1 MKNWMVASILIG
13 TAQPVV
19 PCTLQYCRCS
29 YATAIINHLDICT
42 IYAQFRYALNGAS
55 FHNIY
60 TPRCAIMDQHIIIQ
74 IYTQARKAMDIQ
86 MTIISVMLH
95 IPQDEIPVQQA
106 SPHPHP
112 SQKAFVNHS
121 SSM

>member
-1 MKNWMVASILIG
+1 
-13 TAQPVV
+13 
-19 PCTLQYCRCS
+19 
-29 YATAIINHLDICT
+29 
-42 IYAQFRYALNGAS
+42 
-55 FHNIY
+55 
-60 TPRCAIMDQHIIIQ
+60 MDQHIIIQ

-121 SSM
+121 SSMQFQVLFEKCPLVLLLT